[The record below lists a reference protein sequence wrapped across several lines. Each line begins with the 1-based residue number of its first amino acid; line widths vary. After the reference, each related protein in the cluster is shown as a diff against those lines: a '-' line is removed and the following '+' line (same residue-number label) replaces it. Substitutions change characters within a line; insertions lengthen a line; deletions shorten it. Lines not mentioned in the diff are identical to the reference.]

1 MDSPKSGLALLIV
14 TLLEHRNVKNYLKS
28 YFSWGGIVG
37 KQEKKT
43 TNILVIFILPDVL
56 MGVWYFPFVPD
67 KLYLRVEKIVGFQC
81 HAIQNIS
88 K

>member
-1 MDSPKSGLALLIV
+1 M
-14 TLLEHRNVKNYLKS
+14 
-28 YFSWGGIVG
+28 G

-43 TNILVIFILPDVL
+43 TNILVIFILPEVL
-56 MGVWYFPFVPD
+56 RGVLFFPFVPD